1 MWVKILLNY
10 IMGYVRINI
19 EGYYIERFI
28 NICTNK
34 KITIWKLKREKN
46 ISLKF
51 NAGISD
57 FKEITK
63 IAKTLQCKTKIEKK
77 KGLPFIL
84 NKYKKRKIFVIALLI
99 LIITIGISS
108 NYVWN
113 IEVKSENNEEFEGIY
128 EDLEEAGL
136 STRKSKI

>member
-84 NKYKKRKIFVIALLI
+84 NK
-99 LIITIGISS
+99 
-108 NYVWN
+108 
-113 IEVKSENNEEFEGIY
+113 
-128 EDLEEAGL
+128 
-136 STRKSKI
+136 